1 MRHEARNWHEDTV
14 RANLRAE
21 SAAQPWEEAGM
32 FEDFIKGIREYISDR
47 FVSPLGA
54 SLAVSWCAWN
64 YKALLIVFSGD
75 TAIRKIHL
83 IHLVYQDTGYSWL
96 HLAAGPLLTAAF
108 YILVFPYPS
117 NWVYSFSLR
126 RRKDALSLKRS
137 IEDQTVLTQEE
148 SRALRNRFLE
158 IEAQH
163 MTESVRLSNSVDSL
177 KNQVKQLVEERD
189 ALAKE
194 LASARRNE
202 MAGSAGLSSPG
213 APSAAGDPEAVDAGP
228 IALDKKQ
235 LEMLDAL
242 GRYGSNTPVSKL
254 SERLSIGDPAVW
266 YVAGQ
271 LEEMGLAQRLS
282 GTDQSGRSHRA
293 VTLTDAGLGVFMQ
306 SLK

>member
-1 MRHEARNWHEDTV
+1 M
-14 RANLRAE
+14 
-21 SAAQPWEEAGM
+21 
-32 FEDFIKGIREYISDR
+32 
-47 FVSPLGA
+47 SPLGA

-64 YKALLIVFSGD
+64 YKALLIVFSGES
-75 TAIRKIHL
+75 AIRKIHL

-96 HLAAGPLLTAAF
+96 HLVAGPLFTAAF

-148 SRALRNRFLE
+148 SRALRSRFLE

-177 KNQVKQLVEERD
+177 KNQLKQLVDERD
-189 ALAKE
+189 ALAQE
-194 LASARRNE
+194 LAAVRHAETAASVD
-202 MAGSAGLSSPG
+202 SLVPDVPSSED
-213 APSAAGDPEAVDAGP
+213 DPEANDVRKIP
-228 IALDKKQ
+228 LSKSQ
-235 LEMLDAL
+235 WQMLDSL
-242 GRYGSNTPVSKL
+242 GRYGSNTPIGTL
-254 SERLSIGDPAVW
+254 SDRLSIGEPAVW

-271 LEEMGLAQRLS
+271 LEELGLARRQS
-282 GTDQSGRSHRA
+282 GTDQSGRSVRV
-293 VTLTDAGLGVFMQ
+293 VTLTDAGLRLFME